1 MSGSAGVLGTLTTD
15 ILFILLQ
22 ILFFLPVL
30 YDDTG
35 VLMTTFACTTDNK
48 TMTSRRINNDTPQND
63 A

>member
-1 MSGSAGVLGTLTTD
+1 MSGSAGILGTHTTD
-15 ILFILLQ
+15 ILLQ